1 MKFSIF
7 TGMTGTTWDEILTL
21 WRHADQ
27 TGWDAACVTDHF
39 MPNTADRVGDT
50 LECWTALAALAGLT
64 TRLRVGT
71 IVSGNTYRHPALL
84 AKMATNVDIISRGR
98 LICGVGA
105 GWQENE
111 HRAYGMDFYTTRERL
126 ARLDEACHVMKALW
140 TQAKADYKG
149 KYYQLDGAPLMPKPV
164 QKPYPELMIG
174 GGGEKVTL
182 RIAARH
188 ADHWNV
194 WGGPATLAHKG
205 GILDQHCAT
214 EKRDPKSILRSAVMV
229 LGFADDR
236 AGIEKIE
243 QAYMKRM
250 GADAEKA
257 RDTVLAGSASQI
269 KDKLA
274 KLREAGVGML
284 FIPTFLLP
292 ADRRQTLDRFMAEV
306 APAFRA

>member
-7 TGMTGTTWDEILTL
+7 TGMTGTSWDEILTL

-39 MPNTADRVGDT
+39 MPNTADRIGDT
-50 LECWTALAALAGLT
+50 LECCTALAALAGLT
-64 TRLRVGT
+64 SRLRVGT

-84 AKMATNVDIISRGR
+84 AKMAANVDIISRGR

-126 ARLDEACHVMKALW
+126 ARLHEACHVMKALW
-140 TQAKADYKG
+140 TQTKADYKG
-149 KYYQLDGAPLMPKPV
+149 KYYQLEAAPLMPKPV

-194 WGGPATLAHKG
+194 WGGPATLSHKG
-205 GILDQHCAT
+205 AILDQHCAT
-214 EKRDPKSILRSAVMV
+214 EKRDPKSILRSAGMGP
-229 LGFADDR
+229 GFRDDR

-257 RDTVLAGSASQI
+257 RDTVLAGSVSQI

-284 FIPTFLLP
+284 FVPTFLLP
-292 ADRRQTLDRFMAEV
+292 ADRHATLDRFMGEV